1 MSSCESTPQK
11 LLRVEKAISVA
22 AVLKRHKHSVRGEC
36 QKEES
41 SPLEFALTQTFHNLL
56 KEIEQDSEY
65 IHSEEKSPLESSS
78 SFLESTSSSKDLLNS
93 TQEHLS
99 LPSPTLEEIQNL
111 SESDSVSSIGG
122 ICLSTQEDSDTSEVP
137 PWSPKRH
144 IQFEDCEISQ
154 INFCDDPE
162 TTGTLLSSP
171 KLQFKNSLISNIKF
185 IEDSLEEDIEMAEAK
200 KKKLKKLKASIDT
213 KLSTFTVEDIH
224 EESIDTYKQD
234 QANILASLEQLN
246 IELADAEDIL
256 EDADFN
262 TLENDYNTLIQNFN
276 TRKREVAAQTIVVRR
291 RIGLTSNSLES
302 VSSAASTPE
311 GRALKKAEA
320 KYEEFIEDCAQLSG
334 DVTEHK

>member
-1 MSSCESTPQK
+1 MFLTKELTFQYSWWKGRLHCSWI
-11 LLRVEKAISVA
+11 RG
-22 AVLKRHKHSVRGEC
+22 HSRWNYWIVYIQCYRFA
-36 QKEES
+36 ES
-41 SPLEFALTQTFHNLL
+41 SPLEFALTQTFHHLL

-65 IHSEEKSPLESSS
+65 VHSEETSPLKSSS

-111 SESDSVSSIGG
+111 SDSDSVSSIGG

-137 PWSPKRH
+137 PQSPKRH

-200 KKKLKKLKASIDT
+200 KKS
-213 KLSTFTVEDIH
+213 
-224 EESIDTYKQD
+224 
-234 QANILASLEQLN
+234 
-246 IELADAEDIL
+246 
-256 EDADFN
+256 
-262 TLENDYNTLIQNFN
+262 
-276 TRKREVAAQTIVVRR
+276 
-291 RIGLTSNSLES
+291 
-302 VSSAASTPE
+302 
-311 GRALKKAEA
+311 
-320 KYEEFIEDCAQLSG
+320 
-334 DVTEHK
+334 

>member
-22 AVLKRHKHSVRGEC
+22 AVLKRHKHSVRGES

-99 LPSPTLEEIQNL
+99 LPSPTLEEKQNL

-154 INFCDDPE
+154 INFSEDPE
-162 TTGTLLSSP
+162 TSGSSP
-171 KLQFKNSLISNIKF
+171 KLQF
-185 IEDSLEEDIEMAEAK
+185 
-200 KKKLKKLKASIDT
+200 
-213 KLSTFTVEDIH
+213 
-224 EESIDTYKQD
+224 
-234 QANILASLEQLN
+234 
-246 IELADAEDIL
+246 
-256 EDADFN
+256 
-262 TLENDYNTLIQNFN
+262 QN
-276 TRKREVAAQTIVVRR
+276 
-291 RIGLTSNSLES
+291 
-302 VSSAASTPE
+302 
-311 GRALKKAEA
+311 
-320 KYEEFIEDCAQLSG
+320 
-334 DVTEHK
+334 